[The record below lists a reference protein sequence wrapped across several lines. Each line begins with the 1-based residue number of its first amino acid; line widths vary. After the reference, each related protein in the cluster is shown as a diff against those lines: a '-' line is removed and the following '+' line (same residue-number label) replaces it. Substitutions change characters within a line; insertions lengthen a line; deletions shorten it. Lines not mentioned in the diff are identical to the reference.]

1 MNNYNLSF
9 QAVASWAQN
18 LKISVST
25 RFHSWAEN
33 DFSISLDLN
42 DLLIKNK
49 TATFFVRIEG
59 NSFLDSGIS
68 SGDIVIVDRTLSLT
82 HNKIIIARVF
92 DELVIRRI
100 IFQQN
105 QIFLVSD
112 NDALKPIQITSE
124 TEFELWGIVTYVIHQ
139 L

>member
-1 MNNYNLSF
+1 MS
-9 QAVASWAQN
+9 AESK
-18 LKISVST
+18 KISVST

-100 IFQQN
+100 LFQQN

-112 NDALKPIQITSE
+112 NDALKPIQITPE

>member
-1 MNNYNLSF
+1 MKVSEK
-9 QAVASWAQN
+9 
-18 LKISVST
+18 KISVST

-100 IFQQN
+100 LFQQN

-112 NDALKPIQITSE
+112 NDALKPIQITPE